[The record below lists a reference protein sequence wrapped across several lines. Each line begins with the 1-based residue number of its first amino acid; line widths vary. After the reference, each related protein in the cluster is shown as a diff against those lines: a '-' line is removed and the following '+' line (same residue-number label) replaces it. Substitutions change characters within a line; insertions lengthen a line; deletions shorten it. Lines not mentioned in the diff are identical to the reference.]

1 MLKAFPRYAIGTAIL
16 LTGCQSGPSWMAGWK
31 QPSDAAALA
40 EKEAPKK
47 TSLTSAFSKKPNEAS
62 TAAASTGVK
71 KGTEQLTEFCSSKA
85 PRPQLL
91 EEAEKNFQRAL
102 LVDPKNA
109 EAHHGLGVC
118 LDLQKR
124 YPAAEEHYKAAL
136 AIDSR
141 NATYVADLG
150 YSYFLQGRYA
160 EAEKALSGALILDP
174 NNKQAAQNLGVTY
187 AKQGKRELAE
197 STLRR
202 VMNDGEVRQAMA
214 QFDAG
219 AGDIALA
226 SGEQP
231 KPPASA
237 KDGSWNNIQS
247 QMDAAREES
256 VRQRQQRTQQSRASD
271 LGLDPERLRQMEMV
285 QRQQGMGGGAGGG
298 QGAVDPRVNPRDY
311 RGRDPYADMKNQLE
325 TLDRQRTN
333 VANGPVYLDQSG
345 FQSSPHQTATFPEA
359 QQSYHPDGPIQPL
372 SGQHVPANSSS
383 WSPGAYS
390 PHAGQQVGM
399 PGQPQGGS
407 LVPPQGAS
415 PYYQQQPGAFPA
427 GGGQEVTIPQQ
438 YQSGFGPTSQNV
450 PPTNSGQNVQNAFG
464 NRGGAAAM
472 AMQAQG
478 TPRSGGVSMPP
489 GQGFG
494 PQGYP
499 AQGSGIQQAAA
510 ENIPPGGGFDPAAYG
525 LPAGVNPALLV
536 PPNGANGGGAG
547 MNPAAF
553 GNNYAAAAAPFGGQA
568 GPGPGAGQAG
578 GQPSFGNDFEQA
590 KREAAM
596 HGLGV
601 GPGPLFPS
609 QNPGA
614 PQGGQGPQGAQGQ
627 MPNFPGL
634 PPQAGMGGG
643 MTLPAGMTL
652 PPGFT
657 LPPGVTLPPGM
668 TLPPGVTLPQ
678 GMTPPPANGNP
689 SGPSSQGGYGGGNGP
704 QPGDGVQIPGVQWN
718 GAQSAPI
725 GRQLPTDIQAPD
737 LRRAMQ
743 PEYESTWDLY
753 RSQTNQLGQQTPAAG
768 GTYRTQGQYSA
779 TSGFSGQQAGTA
791 PINQPTSGGLDNYDD
806 ARGRLAQ
813 MNQQQQA
820 ILLQSPSNATRSAAT
835 EARGAMPII
844 PPPSDLMT
852 PTWGNQSVIPPAW
865 PSRQT
870 GEADYRARGYDQDR
884 DAMPQYER
892 GDANRGVVTPD
903 RYPSANSSSPQRVP
917 NYPSA
922 SNGSAQSNAGYPSGN
937 GLPAIVP
944 GARNGY

>member
-16 LTGCQSGPSWMAGWK
+16 LSGCQSVTPSWMAAWK
-31 QPSDAAALA
+31 QPSDAASAA

-62 TAAASTGVK
+62 ATAASTGVK
-71 KGTEQLTEFCSSKA
+71 KGTDQLTEYCNAAA
-85 PRPQLL
+85 PRAQLL
-91 EEAEKNFQRAL
+91 EEAEKNFERAL

-124 YPAAEEHYKAAL
+124 YPGAEEHYKRAI

-160 EAEKALSGALILDP
+160 EAEKALSGSLILDP
-174 NNKQAAQNLGVTY
+174 NNKQAARNLGVTY

-197 STLRR
+197 STFRR

-214 QFDAG
+214 QFEGGG
-219 AGDIALA
+219 ADIALA

-231 KPPASA
+231 KPARE
-237 KDGSWNNIQS
+237 GSWDNIQS
-247 QMDAAREES
+247 QMDTARQES
-256 VRQRQQRTQQSRASD
+256 LRQRQQRTQQSRASE
-271 LGLDPERLRQMEMV
+271 LGLDPERLRQMEML
-285 QRQQGMGGGAGGG
+285 QRQQGMAGGG
-298 QGAVDPRVNPRDY
+298 GGQAPVDPRANPRDY

-345 FQSSPHQTATFPEA
+345 FQSSPHQSATFPEA
-359 QQSYHPDGPIQPL
+359 QQTYHPEGAIQPL
-372 SGQHVPANSSS
+372 SGNHVPANSST
-383 WSPGAYS
+383 WAPGAYS
-390 PHAGQQVGM
+390 PHAAPQGGLN
-399 PGQPQGGS
+399 GQPPQGGFNGQPPQGGYSGQPSQGGFSGQPAQGGS

-415 PYYQQQPGAFPA
+415 PYYQQPPAGYPA
-427 GGGQEVTIPQQ
+427 GGGQEPSIPPQ
-438 YQSGFGPTSQNV
+438 YQTGYGPQSQNAS
-450 PPTNSGQNVQNAFG
+450 PIGSGQNVQNAFG
-464 NRGGAAAM
+464 NRGAASAL

-478 TPRSGGVSMPP
+478 QPRAGGISTPP
-489 GQGFG
+489 GQGYG

-499 AQGSGIQQAAA
+499 NGIQQAAA
-510 ENIPPGGGFDPAAYG
+510 ENVPPNAAFDPAAFG
-525 LPAGVNPALLV
+525 VPAGVNPALLL
-536 PPNGANGGGAG
+536 PSGGAGGG

-553 GNNYAAAAAPFGGQA
+553 AAGHDPRAAAAFGGQQ
-568 GPGPGAGQAG
+568 GPGPGAGQ
-578 GQPSFGNDFEQA
+578 PSFGSDFEQA

-609 QNPGA
+609 QNPGSQQA
-614 PQGGQGPQGAQGQ
+614 AQQPSGP

-643 MTLPAGMTL
+643 GQMAMPSGMSLPGGMTQPPAYGNLPGLPPQAGM
-652 PPGFT
+652 
-657 LPPGVTLPPGM
+657 
-668 TLPPGVTLPQ
+668 
-678 GMTPPPANGNP
+678 
-689 SGPSSQGGYGGGNGP
+689 GGGNGP

-737 LRRAMQ
+737 LRKAMQ
-743 PEYESTWDLY
+743 PQYESTWDLY

-779 TSGFSGQQAGTA
+779 NSGFTGQQPGTA
-791 PINQPTSGGLDNYDD
+791 PINLPTTTGLENYDD

-820 ILLQSPSNATRSAAT
+820 ILLQSPSNATHSAAT
-835 EARGAMPII
+835 EARSAMPII

-865 PSRQT
+865 PSRQA
-870 GEADYRARGYDQDR
+870 GDADYRVRGYDQNQDS
-884 DAMPQYER
+884 MPQYER

-903 RYPSANSSSPQRVP
+903 RYPSANSSSSQRVP

-922 SNGSAQSNAGYPSGN
+922 SGGNSQSNAGYPNGASGN

-944 GARNGY
+944 GTRNGY